1 MSSLDPMASPRRSG
15 GKCDV
20 KDLKLERVLPRISL
34 RPFLSSSVVFDV
46 AALVSALLSAL
57 SSSSVSMM
65 ELGAL
70 NNTLRMAWVAQALW
84 VTCLAKNNPSG
95 QSSPTSALPLSTL
108 PPSSSLF
115 TSSASD
121 DDDDCHLNRK
131 INPWTAAFSTPSMG
145 RMSWRRESSSRLQS
159 SANSTFWVPN
169 DSIKE
174 VNTPGSDSM
183 VHQSSF
189 EDAIIA
195 VVLVVVCWMLVRRY
209 LHLGQ
214 ARELAVTRDMIRPK
228 RRRGV

>member
-1 MSSLDPMASPRRSG
+1 MASPRRSG

-34 RPFLSSSVVFDV
+34 RPLSSSLAVLDV
-46 AALVSALLSAL
+46 AALAALASA
-57 SSSSVSMM
+57 SSSSVWMM

-70 NNTLRMAWVAQALW
+70 NNTLRIAWVAQALS

-115 TSSASD
+115 TSPALDDDD

-145 RMSWRRESSSRLQS
+145 RMSWRRESSSRLHS
-159 SANSTFWVPN
+159 SANSTFWVPK
-169 DSIKE
+169 DSIRE

-189 EDAIIA
+189 EDAIDA
-195 VVLVVVCWMLVRRY
+195 VVVVVVYWVLVR
-209 LHLGQ
+209 
-214 ARELAVTRDMIRPK
+214 
-228 RRRGV
+228 